1 MSGENKTIIR
11 MCAAESETAAHRA
24 GGGGGCLDRKE
35 MMCVYSLA
43 LTIAVL
49 AQVPRISSL
58 SRLHCVGKIRAA
70 SQIEQFELFPLGI
83 VWFYG

>member
-1 MSGENKTIIR
+1 MYVF
-11 MCAAESETAAHRA
+11 C
-24 GGGGGCLDRKE
+24 
-35 MMCVYSLA
+35 LA

-58 SRLHCVGKIRAA
+58 SWLHCVGKIGAA

-83 VWFYG
+83 VWFYD